1 MTRSTSVDD
10 RERQRETRRKV
21 YRCWGALANTAGLPS
36 VGSTTNRAFKVNG
49 AGTKSGWRI
58 RGGRLRCR
66 SCCPA
71 RFCLVPSPAS
81 VAFRICR
88 PTSRPSSA
96 YYRARPCRLCQIDL
110 ARFDATA
117 EPRIDLSHQAFVSLR
132 TFLRVAT
139 GHRGAVK
146 WQLTG
151 PLTIGMALLH
161 FGVPVADAFHVA
173 LRVVRATARAI
184 HAQVAQDLP
193 GCTQVVFIDE
203 PSAGAVLTPGFPL
216 SPDDAIDLV
225 SGSMAVLE
233 DDAVMGLHCCAHAD
247 LAALL
252 AAGPAIVSVP
262 AEATVAL
269 LSGYLAPFL
278 DGGGI
283 VAWGVVPTDRPLAL
297 NADRYWHELSSLW
310 SELVVGGCDPG
321 RLRRQSIITPACGLA
336 MHTPEQAAHVFAL
349 TNAVACHVAEQ
360 AAATRLTVR
369 A

>member
-1 MTRSTSVDD
+1 MSGGAAEEVAEMHTLLSSALPAGAVTGIGSVSHLSAD
-10 RERQRETRRKV
+10 V
-21 YRCWGALANTAGLPS
+21 AAAFSLSSCPALPFVPQLVHRHPAEGMIAQVLLGLPG
-36 VGSTTNRAFKVNG
+36 VEL
-49 AGTKSGWRI
+49 AGD
-58 RGGRLRCR
+58 L
-66 SCCPA
+66 
-71 RFCLVPSPAS
+71 LQV
-81 VAFRICR
+81 
-88 PTSRPSSA
+88 
-96 YYRARPCRLCQIDL
+96 DL
-110 ARFDATA
+110 AKFDAKA
-117 EPRIDLSHQAFVSLR
+117 DVRIDLSGQAFVSLR
-132 TFLRVAT
+132 TFLRVAR

-161 FGVPVADAFHVA
+161 FGVPVSDAFHVA

-225 SGSMAVLE
+225 SGAMAVLE
-233 DDAVMGLHCCAHAD
+233 DVAVMGLHCCAHAD

-262 AEATVAL
+262 AEASVAG

-297 NADRYWHELSSLW
+297 HADRYWHELSTLW

-321 RLRRQSIITPACGLA
+321 QLRRQSIITPACGLA
-336 MHTPEQAAHVFAL
+336 GHTPEQAAHVFAL
-349 TNAVACHVAEQ
+349 TNAVAAHVAEQ
-360 AAATRLTVR
+360 AASIRLTAR